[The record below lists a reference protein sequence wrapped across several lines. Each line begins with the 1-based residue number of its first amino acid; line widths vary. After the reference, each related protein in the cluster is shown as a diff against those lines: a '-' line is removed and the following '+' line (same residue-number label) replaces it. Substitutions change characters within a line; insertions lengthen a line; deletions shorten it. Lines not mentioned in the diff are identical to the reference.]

1 MSESKIYIIPRR
13 NNAPKT
19 IKTNQIII
27 KPNPQRYIKLTPT
40 QLEELSPLRQFK
52 YYYRIRCIK
61 NNLSEPTEESI
72 LKSQKYR
79 IIQFEETNEIDVCI
93 ILHNNREYLYC
104 PAKSIYVGERRIR
117 IGDDGEK
124 IYIPA
129 ADNEEVV
136 IYDYEIWKECDYI
149 LPISAGIY
157 SPFNIDYNGRPIP
170 TYQVVEKLI

>member
-1 MSESKIYIIPRR
+1 MSEPKTLIIPRK
-13 NNAPKT
+13 NKPPKT
-19 IKTNQIII
+19 IKAKHIVIT
-27 KPNPQRYIKLTPT
+27 PQPKRYIKLSPE
-40 QLEELSPLRQFK
+40 QIEELSPLRQFK

-61 NNLSEPTEESI
+61 NDLSEPTDEAIS
-72 LKSQKYR
+72 KSQKYR

-93 ILHNNREYLYC
+93 IIHNTREYLYC
-104 PAKSIYVGERRIR
+104 PAKSIYVGERRQR

-136 IYDYEIWKECDYI
+136 IYDYEIWNECDYI

-157 SPFNIDYNGRPIP
+157 SPFNTDYNGRPIP